1 MMGRRRGT
9 SDPQYASHEA
19 YFKQYS
25 MSHNM
30 LIRENVPE
38 YQKTLLEA
46 SLHPKGGWGIESAQ
60 IDPRMFGMSVGRA
73 RSYFIC
79 YRKSA
84 LVWDPAIDL
93 EEFLTCLM
101 ARPAMTAQSY
111 FWQDLPKTK
120 LSAAEDTVLLLLIVT
135 H

>member
-1 MMGRRRGT
+1 MKLT
-9 SDPQYASHEA
+9 SGSTLQV
-19 YFKQYS
+19 
-25 MSHNM
+25 M
-30 LIRENVPE
+30 LILENVTE
-38 YQKTLLEA
+38 YLKKNLWKPTCT
-46 SLHPKGGWGIESAQ
+46 PRGGWGIESAQ
-60 IDPRMFGMSVGRA
+60 IDPRMFGMGVGRA

-84 LVWDPAIDL
+84 LVWDHAIDL

-101 ARPAMTAQSY
+101 ARPALKAQSY